1 MQFRS
6 DIEQFTAFMQM
17 TPGLMDYYHTCRDI
31 EDIEEVI
38 KEYRDLLSSQG
49 ALDSTLDLQLKILLE
64 RYHLIKARTNGI
76 SHFNEYEQLDDYS
89 VLKRYDSDFHY
100 LDGVAICR

>member
-6 DIEQFTAFMQM
+6 DIEQFTSFMQM

-38 KEYRDLLSSQG
+38 KGYRDLLTSQE

-64 RYHLIKARTNGI
+64 R
-76 SHFNEYEQLDDYS
+76 
-89 VLKRYDSDFHY
+89 
-100 LDGVAICR
+100 